1 MGISPIVFDFYLLRL
16 NMPFLRMSYD
26 ISLSMR
32 RTLLWL
38 VFFLLDNSFSNRRKK
53 DIPVALSMSSEGLI
67 YMFFAF
73 IFVTIF
79 PLSDSRLKEP
89 RRKRSECDY

>member
-1 MGISPIVFDFYLLRL
+1 MGISPIMFDFYLLRS
-16 NMPFLRMSYD
+16 NMPFLRMSSD
-26 ISLSMR
+26 ISLSLR

-38 VFFLLDNSFSNRRKK
+38 VFFSLDNSFSNRRKK
-53 DIPVALSMSSEGLI
+53 DISVALSMSSEGSL
-67 YMFFAF
+67 YYG
-73 IFVTIF
+73 VTIF